1 MRLLVLG
8 GAGYVGSHTALE
20 LIENGH
26 EVVVADNL
34 VTGYRQAVPEKA
46 KFYLGDVR
54 DRDFMDWVFTKE
66 KIDVVIHSIHAPR
79 EDEDTERPLSYYDND
94 FYGTKVTLDTM
105 VDHGVQ
111 SIVFSSSSSIYGD
124 HEGSLICE
132 EDQQRPTNR
141 YGEMKLNMEKL
152 ITWAAN
158 TYGLKFVFLR
168 YFNVCGSHES
178 GAIGEYH
185 DRERHLIPLVLQ
197 VPSGKQEKITVNG
210 NDYDTPDGTC
220 IRDYIHITDLARA
233 HLLAAEYLVKG
244 GKSDVFNLGNGIGYS
259 VREVIEAARRVT
271 GHLIPSEDGPRREG
285 DPARLVASGEKAKS
299 VLGWKPQ
306 TTSLDDLIR
315 SAWVWYSAHPNGY
328 SKI

>member
-8 GAGYVGSHTALE
+8 GAGYIGSHTALE

-66 KIDVVIHSIHAPR
+66 KVDVVIHSIHAPR

-111 SIVFSSSSSIYGD
+111 SIVFSSSIYGD

-197 VPSGKQEKITVNG
+197 VPSGKQEKITVHG
-210 NDYDTPDGTC
+210 TTP
-220 IRDYIHITDLARA
+220 
-233 HLLAAEYLVKG
+233 VK
-244 GKSDVFNLGNGIGYS
+244 D
-259 VREVIEAARRVT
+259 
-271 GHLIPSEDGPRREG
+271 
-285 DPARLVASGEKAKS
+285 
-299 VLGWKPQ
+299 
-306 TTSLDDLIR
+306 SL
-315 SAWVWYSAHPNGY
+315 
-328 SKI
+328 